1 MSGEGDVGARETEA
15 SEAVEAADSS
25 EPLEPLEPLFMDAA
39 TRVSTPNA
47 FDTWYYNIEDKLGQG
62 TVGMGVCLVLF
73 IVILVVAIVWVP
85 I

>member
-1 MSGEGDVGARETEA
+1 MSSERDVDASEVETEA
-15 SEAVEAADSS
+15 SEPAEPS
-25 EPLEPLEPLFMDAA
+25 EPLFVDAA

-62 TVGMGVCLVLF
+62 TVGMGVCLILF
-73 IVILVVAIVWVP
+73 IVILFVAILWAP